1 MSNPIMN
8 LEERNA
14 EQERVVYSDQVMT
27 VNGTLQITA
36 FMGLILLLAAGFVW
50 NKFAMGHTDMGMML
64 TSIGGIAGFII
75 ALIISLT

>member
-36 FMGLILLLAAGFVW
+36 FMGLIL
-50 NKFAMGHTDMGMML
+50 
-64 TSIGGIAGFII
+64 
-75 ALIISLT
+75 